1 MVYTTFSKR
10 QRAEQ
15 QVSEEIYIYDEIPT
29 ALRIQIIHIWFN
41 SIGSKEE
48 NCALVGER
56 VRSSY
61 ECLVQIIREELGV
74 FILPPSTKYSQNTAL
89 EELIDY
95 FLKENE
101 VERVLDVIE
110 LSFQYIDNFIR
121 DFNYQ
126 GKRDSNEITER
137 AINDVNIRFKEH
149 SIGYRFDSRR
159 LIRIDSEFLHVK
171 VVKPALKLLSNPEYA
186 GAQDEFLKACD
197 HYKSGRKKEV
207 LGACF
212 SAFESMMK
220 LICKKR
226 GWEHP
231 INATASP
238 LIKICI
244 QNRLI
249 PLFLQSKSE
258 SLQSLLESGIPTIG
272 NKLGRHGQ
280 GAQIVEVPDYI
291 AAYALHETA
300 STLILL
306 HHAEADLKQSE
317 KDSVDA
323 ESLN

>member
-220 LICKKR
+220 LIC
-226 GWEHP
+226 
-231 INATASP
+231 
-238 LIKICI
+238 I